1 MAVINSVS
9 GVDSQR
15 INQIRYP
22 VVDTSEITMSSH
34 EIFEETPPPREVEED
49 KLYVAVGKDLKESQS
64 TLLWALRNSRGR
76 QICIL
81 HVHQPAN
88 KIPIMGTKFRINQLE
103 THQVAAYH
111 EMEKQNM
118 HKLLEKYKQICSNTG
133 VNGEFHVVES
143 DSIEKSIVE
152 FIHDHNVRRLV
163 MGAAADKHFSRK
175 MVDLKSKKAIYVRL
189 QASDTCRIQFICKGN
204 LIFTRQ
210 ERVVDG
216 LNASLS
222 SLSLQPNT
230 NPDSGP
236 SSLRS
241 KSITEGQIT
250 RLPLTSPHQD
260 YHRTVSDNRGI
271 KISPS
276 FSAELTQT
284 PVASRVSVGRGS
296 FDDWSGVS
304 VRSPSTGSRLSTCS
318 SSEVVGPYVIPEGGE
333 IESEYLSVV
342 GYKEDVQHTSPPS
355 VLERGVNDELYDQLV
370 QAMAEADNSKRD
382 AFQESIR
389 RRKAEKD
396 AMEAKRRVKASETL
410 YTNELKLR
418 QEINESFEKTK
429 EEHETIKRDLH
440 QVSQQLQTALEQK
453 SSLESQI
460 IDLDQSVNDLEH
472 KMFSAV
478 DLLKTYKKERDEL
491 QAECDEALA
500 ILEEM
505 KTKERTEGSSSNSNA
520 TRFYTEFSFSE
531 VKDATCNF
539 DPDLK
544 IGEGGYGSIFR
555 GSLRH
560 TDVAVKMLHSHSLQ
574 GPSEFQQ
581 EVYDG
586 FALSPLGYFLL
597 FNNVSEY
604 LTLFLQ
610 VNVLSKLRHPNLVTL
625 IGACPDAWIIIYE
638 YLSGGSLED
647 RLTCKNNTPP
657 LTWQTRIRIAAE
669 LCSVLIFLHSCGI
682 IHGDLKPANLL
693 LDRNLVSKL
702 SDFGI
707 CRILSNNEF
716 TINNTSLCC
725 RTDPKGTFV
734 YMDPE
739 FLSTGELTSKSD
751 TYSFGIILLRLLTGR
766 SALGLRKEVQYA
778 MNKENLKSI
787 LDPTAG
793 DWPFV
798 QAQQLALLAMNC
810 CDVRENRPDLA
821 SEAWRVLE
829 PMRVSC
835 GLSSFRFGSER
846 QCQIPHYFMCPIFQE
861 IMQDPVVAADGFTYE
876 AEALR
881 GWLDSGNN
889 TSPMTNLDLANS
901 NVVPNHALRSAI
913 QEWLQQP

>member
-1 MAVINSVS
+1 MAVIGSVS
-9 GVDSQR
+9 GVGVQR

-22 VVDTSEITMSSH
+22 VVDTSDLMEIRH
-34 EIFEETPPPREVEED
+34 EIVEETPPREIED
-49 KLYVAVGKDLKESQS
+49 KIYVAVGKELKESQS
-64 TLLWALRNSRGR
+64 ILLWAIRNSEGR

-81 HVHQPAN
+81 HVHQPAE

-111 EMEKQNM
+111 ELEKQDM
-118 HKLLEKYKQICSNTG
+118 YKLLEKYNQICQRERVCAELHDVDNS
-133 VNGEFHVVES
+133 
-143 DSIEKSIVE
+143 SIEKGIVK
-152 FIHDHNVRRLV
+152 FISDNNVKRLV
-163 MGAAADKHFSRK
+163 MGAAADKHYSRK
-175 MVDLKSKKAIYVRL
+175 MVNLKSKKAMYVRL
-189 QASDTCRIQFICKGN
+189 QADASCEIQFICKGN
-204 LIFTRQ
+204 LITTR
-210 ERVVDG
+210 ERRVDG
-216 LNASLS
+216 ISVSLS
-222 SLSLQPNT
+222 SPSLLQNQ
-230 NPDSGP
+230 NSNSNSNSGP
-236 SSLRS
+236 SSMRS
-241 KSITEGQIT
+241 RSVTEGEVT
-250 RLPLTSPHQD
+250 RLPLNSPTQD
-260 YHRTVSDNRGI
+260 YRRVMSDNRGI
-271 KISPS
+271 RTSPN
-276 FSAELTQT
+276 FNVELI
-284 PVASRVSVGRGS
+284 PSSRLSVGS
-296 FDDWSGVS
+296 EWSGVS
-304 VRSPSTGSRLSTCS
+304 QRSPSTGSRLSTCS
-318 SSEVVGPYVIPEGGE
+318 SEVMNEGSE
-333 IESEYLSVV
+333 IEL
-342 GYKEDVQHTSPPS
+342 GYADVAEFKDDICRISPPS

-382 AFQESIR
+382 AFEESIR

-396 AMEAKRRVKASETL
+396 ALEAKRRVKASEAL
-410 YTNELKLR
+410 YANELKFR
-418 QEINESFEKTK
+418 REIDESLQKTK
-429 EEHETIKRDLH
+429 QEHENIQKELNEI
-440 QVSQQLQTALEQK
+440 SQELQTALEQK
-453 SSLESQI
+453 SFLESQI
-460 IDLDQSVNDLEH
+460 VDLDQTVHELEQ

-478 DLLKTYKKERDEL
+478 DLLKNYKKERDEL
-491 QAECDEALA
+491 QVECDDAVRL
-500 ILEEM
+500 LEEM
-505 KTKERTEGSSSNSNA
+505 REKERGEGSSSNA
-520 TRFYTEFSFSE
+520 ARFYTEFSFSE

-539 DPDLK
+539 DPSLK

-560 TDVAVKMLHSHSLQ
+560 TEVAIKMLHPHSLQ

-581 EVYDG
+581 E
-586 FALSPLGYFLL
+586 
-597 FNNVSEY
+597 
-604 LTLFLQ
+604 

-647 RLTCKNNTPP
+647 RLNCKNNTPP
-657 LTWQTRIRIAAE
+657 LSWQTRIRIAAE

-682 IHGDLKPANLL
+682 VHGDLKPANLL
-693 LDRNLVSKL
+693 LDKNLVSKL

-707 CRILSNNEF
+707 CRVLSENEF

-778 MNKENLKSI
+778 MNKENLKDI

-810 CDVRENRPDLA
+810 CDVRENRPDLV

-835 GLSSFRFGSER
+835 GLSSFRFGSEG
-846 QCQIPHYFMCPIFQE
+846 QCQIPHYFICPIFQE
-861 IMQDPVVAADGFTYE
+861 IMQNPMVAADGFTYE
-876 AEALR
+876 EEALK

-889 TSPMTNLDLANS
+889 TSPMTNLELANS
-901 NVVPNHALRSAI
+901 NLVPNLALRSAI
-913 QEWLQQP
+913 QEWLHQP

>member
-1 MAVINSVS
+1 MAVIGSVS
-9 GVDSQR
+9 GVGVQR

-22 VVDTSEITMSSH
+22 VVDTSDLMEIRH
-34 EIFEETPPPREVEED
+34 EIVEETPPREIED
-49 KLYVAVGKDLKESQS
+49 KIYVAVGKELKESQS
-64 TLLWALRNSRGR
+64 ILLWAIRNSEGR

-81 HVHQPAN
+81 HVHQPAE

-111 EMEKQNM
+111 ELEKQDM
-118 HKLLEKYKQICSNTG
+118 YKLLEKYNQICQRERVCAELHDVDNS
-133 VNGEFHVVES
+133 
-143 DSIEKSIVE
+143 SIEKGIVK
-152 FIHDHNVRRLV
+152 FISDNNVKRLV
-163 MGAAADKHFSRK
+163 MGAAADKHYSRK
-175 MVDLKSKKAIYVRL
+175 MVNLKSKKAMYVRL
-189 QASDTCRIQFICKGN
+189 QADASCEIQFICKGN
-204 LIFTRQ
+204 LITTR
-210 ERVVDG
+210 ERRVDG
-216 LNASLS
+216 ISVSLS
-222 SLSLQPNT
+222 SPSLLQNT
-230 NPDSGP
+230 NSNSNSNSGP
-236 SSLRS
+236 SSMRS
-241 KSITEGQIT
+241 RSVTEGEIT
-250 RLPLTSPHQD
+250 RLPLNSPTQD
-260 YHRTVSDNRGI
+260 YRRVMSDNRGI
-271 KISPS
+271 RTSPN
-276 FSAELTQT
+276 FNVELI
-284 PVASRVSVGRGS
+284 PSSRLSVGS
-296 FDDWSGVS
+296 EWSGVS
-304 VRSPSTGSRLSTCS
+304 QRSPSTGSRLSTCS
-318 SSEVVGPYVIPEGGE
+318 SEVMNEGSE
-333 IESEYLSVV
+333 IEL
-342 GYKEDVQHTSPPS
+342 GYADVAEFKEDICRISPPS

-382 AFQESIR
+382 AFEESIR

-396 AMEAKRRVKASETL
+396 ALEAKRRVKVSEAL
-410 YTNELKLR
+410 YANELKFR
-418 QEINESFEKTK
+418 REIDESLQKTK
-429 EEHETIKRDLH
+429 QEHENIQKELNEI
-440 QVSQQLQTALEQK
+440 SQELQTALEQK
-453 SSLESQI
+453 SFLESQI
-460 IDLDQSVNDLEH
+460 VDLDQTVHELEQ

-478 DLLKTYKKERDEL
+478 DLLKNYKKERDEL
-491 QAECDEALA
+491 QVECDDAVRL
-500 ILEEM
+500 LEEM
-505 KTKERTEGSSSNSNA
+505 REKERGEGSSSNA
-520 TRFYTEFSFSE
+520 ARFYTEFSFSE

-539 DPDLK
+539 DPSLK

-560 TDVAVKMLHSHSLQ
+560 TEVAIKMLHPHSLQ

-581 EVYDG
+581 E
-586 FALSPLGYFLL
+586 
-597 FNNVSEY
+597 
-604 LTLFLQ
+604 

-647 RLTCKNNTPP
+647 RLNCKNNTPP
-657 LTWQTRIRIAAE
+657 LSWQTRIRIAAE

-682 IHGDLKPANLL
+682 VHGDLKPANLL
-693 LDRNLVSKL
+693 LDKNLVSKL

-707 CRILSNNEF
+707 CRVLSENEF

-778 MNKENLKSI
+778 MNKENLKDI

-810 CDVRENRPDLA
+810 CDVRENRPDLV

-835 GLSSFRFGSER
+835 GLSSFRFGSEG
-846 QCQIPHYFMCPIFQE
+846 QCQIPHYFICPIFQE
-861 IMQDPVVAADGFTYE
+861 IMQNPMVAADGFTYE
-876 AEALR
+876 EEALK

-889 TSPMTNLDLANS
+889 TSPMTNLELANS
-901 NVVPNHALRSAI
+901 NLVPNLALRSAI
-913 QEWLQQP
+913 QEWLHQP